1 MPFPSSIERMRE
13 GTSVSEITNDPAEAV
28 LPLKENYPSPHTNPL
43 RLPAI
48 FFPAGRMLDRAQ
60 GLPWKSS
67 GAHCVR
73 GCGEELR
80 GLLLYTP
87 ISVLAYEAKT

>member
-1 MPFPSSIERMRE
+1 MRE